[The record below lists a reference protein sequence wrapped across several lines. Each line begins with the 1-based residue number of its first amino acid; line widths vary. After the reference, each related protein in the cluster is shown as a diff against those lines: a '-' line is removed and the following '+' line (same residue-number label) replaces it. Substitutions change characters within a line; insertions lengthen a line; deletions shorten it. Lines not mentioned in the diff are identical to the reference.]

1 MGNKLKQVRHRR
13 IFSESLKKQIV
24 KEYEQGKY
32 GIKELERIYQ
42 VSNPSIYNWIYKYSQ
57 YQKKSIFVVEM
68 KASQTEKIKNLE
80 ARVKELEQAVGV
92 KQMNID
98 FLEKM
103 IEITKEEY
111 DIDIKKNSN
120 TLQSNGSGKIKQS

>member
-1 MGNKLKQVRHRR
+1 MGKKLKQVRHRR
-13 IFSESLKKQIV
+13 VFSENLKKQIV

-42 VSNPSIYNWIYKYSQ
+42 VGNSSIYNWIYKYSQ
-57 YQKKSIFVVEM
+57 YQKKRIFVVEM
-68 KASQTEKIKNLE
+68 KSSQTEKIKNLE
-80 ARVKELEQAVGV
+80 ARIKELERAVGV

-103 IEITKEEY
+103 IEIAKEEY

-120 TLQSNGSGKIKQS
+120 TLQSNGSVKIKKN

>member
-120 TLQSNGSGKIKQS
+120 TPQSNGSGKIKQS

>member
-42 VSNPSIYNWIYKYSQ
+42 VSNPSIYDWIYKYSQ
-57 YQKKSIFVVEM
+57 YQKKSILVVEM
-68 KASQTEKIKNLE
+68 KESQTEKIKNLE
-80 ARVKELEQAVGV
+80 VRVKELEQAVGV

-103 IEITKEEY
+103 IEIAKEEY

-120 TLQSNGSGKIKQS
+120 TLQSNGSGKIKQN